1 MGIKLFLKSR
11 TVIVKIN
18 NMIDAKELFSE
29 CTGRWFSIYRH
40 LGINVGTG
48 AHQYCPI
55 CGDGGKGAMSDRFR
69 IEKDG
74 SGYYCNQCH
83 DKHAGTGFTLIQ
95 KALSITFPETLEKI
109 ANILGGG
116 YTRVDTTQ
124 TTNKMSINDVKK
136 MLNDLWTSSKTLTG
150 SDHACR
156 YLHSRGLVLQP
167 DNVRFCK
174 ECYESETKTRMP
186 AMVARIVNKDNRPM
200 ALHRTYLQSDVFA
213 KAEIKSAKKM
223 TPTIDTL
230 VGCSVRLFPPK
241 DKEIIVCEGIETGI
255 ACNQIFDK
263 GVHACLSSTIMEGY
277 EPPSGIRKI
286 IICGDSDANFTGQKS
301 AYKLANRLH
310 NKDFLVE
317 VRFPEIFGDDF
328 ADELWRQML
337 ENGINN

>member
-1 MGIKLFLKSR
+1 
-11 TVIVKIN
+11 
-18 NMIDAKELFSE
+18 MIDVKELE
-29 CTGRWFSIYRH
+29 TRCVGRWFGLYDH
-40 LGINVGTG
+40 FGIDVGNCQ
-48 AHQYCPI
+48 HKSCPI
-55 CGDGGKGAMSDRFR
+55 CGDGGKGKLSDRFR

-74 SGYYCNQCH
+74 SGYFCSQCQP
-83 DKHAGTGFTLIQ
+83 GTGFTLIM
-95 KALSITFPETLEKI
+95 KH
-109 ANILGGG
+109 LGINFQEVLKRVNEVINGG
-116 YTRVDTTQ
+116 YTKVDTPQ
-124 TTNKMSINDVKK
+124 TTNKMSIDDVKK
-136 MLNDLWTSSKTLTG
+136 MLNDLWTSSKPLAG
-150 SDHACR
+150 SDHACK

-167 DNVRFCK
+167 ENVRFCE
-174 ECYESETKTRMP
+174 ECYESETKTKMF

-200 ALHRTYLQSDVFA
+200 ALHRTYLQSDIFA

-241 DKEIIVCEGIETGI
+241 NKTIIVCEGVETGI
-255 ACNQIFDK
+255 ACNQIFDE

-317 VRFPEIFGDDF
+317 VRLPEIFGNDF
-328 ADELWRQML
+328 ADELWRT
-337 ENGINN
+337 INN

>member
-1 MGIKLFLKSR
+1 
-11 TVIVKIN
+11 
-18 NMIDAKELFSE
+18 MIDVKDIEAKAN
-29 CTGRWFSIYRH
+29 GRWYSILTALGVPESFLTGKHTACLFCGGDDRWRWDNKDNSGSYICNQCGSGTPFQLTMKH
-40 LGINVGTG
+40 LGINFKE
-48 AHQYCPI
+48 ALE
-55 CGDGGKGAMSDRFR
+55 R
-69 IEKDG
+69 INE
-74 SGYYCNQCH
+74 
-83 DKHAGTGFTLIQ
+83 
-95 KALSITFPETLEKI
+95 
-109 ANILGGG
+109 ILGGG
-116 YTRVDTTQ
+116 YTKTDTVK
-124 TTNKMSINDVKK
+124 NKMSIDNVKK

-174 ECYESETKTRMP
+174 ECYESETKTKMP
-186 AMVARIVNKDNRPM
+186 AMIARIVNKDNRPM
-200 ALHRTYLQSDVFA
+200 ALHRTYLQSDIFA

-255 ACNQIFDK
+255 ACNQVFDK

-277 EPPSGIRKI
+277 EPPEGIRKI

-317 VRFPEIFGDDF
+317 VRLPEIFGNDF
-328 ADELWRQML
+328 ADELWRT
-337 ENGINN
+337 INN